1 MAKIGDLLYQF
12 IETDIS
18 ERQNLIPEILIT
30 LDSMKSTE
38 VDDSF
43 KDGIKEN
50 LVYQMEKNILTS
62 EEIGKHLLQLSML
75 KFQ

>member
-18 ERQNLIPEILIT
+18 ERQSLIPEILIT
-30 LDSMKSTE
+30 LDNMKSTE

-50 LVYQMEKNILTS
+50 LIYQMEKIY
-62 EEIGKHLLQLSML
+62 
-75 KFQ
+75 

>member
-1 MAKIGDLLYQF
+1 MAKIGDLLYKY

-18 ERQNLIPEILIT
+18 ERQNLIPEVLTT
-30 LDSMKSTE
+30 LDNMKSAE

-43 KDGIKEN
+43 KDGVKEN
-50 LVYQMEKNILTS
+50 LIYQMENNILTS
-62 EEIGKHLLQLSML
+62 KEIGEHLTYLAML